1 MIARK
6 LAFPAGAQKSVLSG
20 FGHASRRWRFNL
32 EKRNSL
38 DRDARAF
45 IEKAG
50 IKNGQGRQQISDYV
64 RGLKAMGLWGRV
76 VSFPLRFH
84 QNAPSG
90 STMYGLGKDFEDEEF
105 SAGING
111 TMTRTSLGLA
121 SPDSGNYLDLGRHAI
136 ADINF
141 SIGGCVRI
149 VNAIGVSG
157 ELFQQSDSVFQIN
170 GYANGNVVMV
180 VYPSDLNNSLSD
192 IPPITNFSSAF
203 GFFQFTANAEIFTA
217 KKNAEAQSSSTFE
230 EISTGRSENSI
241 IANIRCTMP
250 FFFFC
255 SFFTIN
261 NSQQNKFYSLYKST
275 LGQGLGLP

>member
-6 LAFPAGAQKSVLSG
+6 LAFPSGAQKSVLSG

-32 EKRNSL
+32 EKRSSL
-38 DRDARAF
+38 DRDARGF

-64 RGLKAMGLWGRV
+64 RGLKAMGLWGLV
-76 VSFPLRFH
+76 VSFPLRFQ
-84 QNAPSG
+84 QNAPAG
-90 STMYGLGKDFEDEEF
+90 STLYGLGKDFEGEEF
-105 SAGING
+105 SASING

-121 SPDSGNYLDLGRHAI
+121 SPDTGNCLDLGRHAI
-136 ADINF
+136 ADPF
-141 SIGGCVRI
+141 FWIGGCAQI
-149 VNAIGVSG
+149 VNASGVAG

-170 GYANGNVVMV
+170 GYSNGNVLMA

-192 IPPITNFSSAF
+192 IPPIGNFSSAF
-203 GFFQFTANAEIFTA
+203 GVFQFTGQSDNFTS

-230 EISTGRSENSI
+230 ETSIGRSENSI

-250 FFFFC
+250 FFFFA
-255 SFFTIN
+255 SAAYSN
-261 NSQQNKFYSLYKST
+261 NSQQNQFYSLYKST